1 MGLKWHGNGW
11 NGAGSEDGHHARG
24 GSACRRAGAR
34 WAGWGA
40 AFLLV
45 CSSGRAQE
53 STVTLSGSLVEATS
67 REALPY
73 LTVMLFT
80 APDSVQKGGTV
91 TDDEGRWMLA
101 GVAPGN
107 YVLKVAGMGHTP
119 LRKPIHVGSLSA
131 YLDLGVLPMESAAHD
146 LAELEV
152 VRRTEQ
158 VGDAM
163 DRKVFRMDDNLS
175 QSGGSVLQALRNL
188 PGVTVDQRNGKLQL
202 RGSDKV
208 AVLIDGQQTA
218 LTGFGDQS
226 GLDNIPASAIER
238 IEVIN
243 DPSARMDANGM
254 AGVINIIYRKDKR
267 SGLHGKASV
276 VAGAGALGVKQADLP
291 TVRPQYGT
299 TPKFGPSLGLNWDRA
314 KLDLNLQVDVLTQ
327 RVLNRN
333 EHFERSYA
341 DGTGLRQQYLENR
354 DQTMYTVKGGFDLAL
369 SERDNLTFSALYA
382 NEAHI
387 DHGDVVYFDA
397 GLNERQRS
405 WTFYEDEVN
414 TSANLSSAFTHKF
427 KQAGRRLD
435 IGLNYTF
442 HREDEKYDITDVTP
456 TGTGIN
462 NTALIAD
469 EHVGDLKADYT
480 KPLAH
485 GRLEVGGKFRW
496 RVIPTRITFTAAI
509 GSPLDPGAAGG
520 ATYNERIPALY
531 TNYVYE
537 RERYELEAG
546 LRVEAVDLR
555 YTVDPG
561 HNTYTSDGYSYLQPF
576 PNVRYARIL
585 NEHSRLSLSVSR
597 RVDRPDEGDLRI
609 FPKYDDPS
617 ILRVGN
623 PGLRP
628 QFTWRGELGYKRDLS
643 RGYIYAAAYHRLTS
657 NILTRIVTGDGSST
671 QLYSLAQNADGGTNT
686 GLEAVIEQEVV
697 KGVRV
702 NLNANVYRNVID
714 AFSTI
719 SAYPIPTPYSAGRQQ
734 TTSGNVKLNTKLRMR
749 EGMDLQLTGIWLA
762 RDIVPQGSI
771 GERWSL
777 DLGLS
782 WKLPGVKSEL
792 GLVGTDL
799 LNTMRI
805 PKEVVGDGFKVVS
818 TDYLET
824 RAVRLTWSWIF

>member
-1 MGLKWHGNGW
+1 LGLVLLDCP
-11 NGAGSEDGHHARG
+11 A
-24 GSACRRAGAR
+24 SAQ
-34 WAGWGA
+34 
-40 AFLLV
+40 V
-45 CSSGRAQE
+45 N
-53 STVTLSGSLVEATS
+53 TVTLSGALLDGSTKET
-67 REALPY
+67 LPY
-73 LTVMLFT
+73 LTVILYT
-80 APDSVQKGGTV
+80 AKDSLQQGGTV
-91 TDDEGRWMLA
+91 SGDDGRWVLS

-107 YVLKVAGMGHTP
+107 YVLKAGGIGYAP
-119 LRKPIHVGSLSA
+119 LRKPIHVGSLSEF
-131 YLDLGVLPMESAAHD
+131 LDLGTLVMTATAQN
-146 LAELEV
+146 LAEIEV
-152 VRRTEQ
+152 LGRTEQ

-163 DRKVFRMDDNLS
+163 DKKVFRLDDNPS

-188 PGVTVDQRNGKLQL
+188 PGVTVDQRSGKLQL

-208 AVLIDGQQTA
+208 AVLIDGQQSA

-243 DPSARMDANGM
+243 DPSAKMDANGM

-276 VAGAGALGVKQADLP
+276 MAGVGSLGQKQADLP
-291 TVRPQYGT
+291 TVRPQYIT
-299 TPKFGPSLGLNWDRA
+299 TPKFGPSLGFNWDRA
-314 KLDLNLQVDVLTQ
+314 KLDFNLQADLLTQ

-333 EHFERSYA
+333 EHFERTYS
-341 DGTGLRQQYLENR
+341 DGTVLRQQYLENR
-354 DQTMYTVKGGFDLAL
+354 DQTMYTLKGGFDL
-369 SERDNLTFSALYA
+369 SINERDKLTFSALYA

-387 DHGDVVYFDA
+387 DHGDVAYFDA
-397 GLNERQRS
+397 GLNERQRL

-414 TSANLSSAFTHKF
+414 TSANLSSVFTHKF

-442 HREDEKYDITDVTP
+442 HREDEKYDITDQNL
-456 TGTGIN
+456 TGTGYN

-485 GRLEVGGKFRW
+485 GRWEVGGKFRW
-496 RVIPTRITFTAAI
+496 RVIPTRITYTAAI
-509 GSPLDPGAAGG
+509 GSPLDQGAAGG
-520 ATYNERIPALY
+520 ATYNELIPALY
-531 TNYVYE
+531 TNYVHE

-555 YTVDPG
+555 YVVDPG
-561 HNTYTSDGYSYLQPF
+561 HNTYTSDGYSYLEPF
-576 PNVRYARIL
+576 PNLRYARIL
-585 NEHSRLSLSVSR
+585 NERSRLSVSVSR

-617 ILRVGN
+617 ILRIGN

-643 RGYIYAAAYHRLTS
+643 RGYVYAAAYYRITS
-657 NILTRIVTGDGSST
+657 NILTRIVTGYGTGT
-671 QLYSLAQNADGGTNT
+671 QLYTLAQNAGGGTNS
-686 GLEAVIEQEVV
+686 GVEAVIEQEVV
-697 KGVRV
+697 KGVRLS
-702 NLNANVYRNVID
+702 LNGNVYRNVID

-719 SAYPIPTPYSAGRQQ
+719 SAYPTPTPYTAKRQQ
-734 TTSGNVKLNTKLRMR
+734 TTSGNAKLNAKFRLR

-771 GERWSL
+771 GERWSV
-777 DLGLS
+777 DLGLA

-792 GLVGTDL
+792 SLVATDL
-799 LNTMRI
+799 FNTMRI
-805 PKEVVGDGFKVVS
+805 PKEVVGDGFRVVS

-824 RAVRLTWSWIF
+824 RAVRITWSRVF

>member
-1 MGLKWHGNGW
+1 M
-11 NGAGSEDGHHARG
+11 A
-24 GSACRRAGAR
+24 
-34 WAGWGA
+34 WA
-40 AFLLV
+40 V
-45 CSSGRAQE
+45 CSLIVGLTASAQV
-53 STVTLSGSLVEATS
+53 STVTLSGALLDGTT
-67 REALPY
+67 REVLPY
-73 LTVMLFT
+73 HTIMLYT
-80 APDSVQKGGTV
+80 AADSVQQGGTV
-91 TDDEGRWMLA
+91 SGDDGRWVLS
-101 GVAPGN
+101 GIKPGN
-107 YVLKVAGMGHTP
+107 YLLKAAGLGYAP
-119 LRKPIHVGSLSA
+119 LRKPIHVGSLSE
-131 YLDLGVLPMESAAHD
+131 YLDLGELVMTATAQN
-146 LAELEV
+146 LAEVEV
-152 VRRTEQ
+152 VHRTEQ

-163 DRKVFRMDDNLS
+163 DKKVFRLDDNLS

-188 PGVTVDQRNGKLQL
+188 PGVTVDQRSGKLQL

-208 AVLIDGQQTA
+208 AVLIDGQQSA

-243 DPSARMDANGM
+243 DPSAKMDANGM

-276 VAGAGALGVKQADLP
+276 MAGVGSLGQKHADLP
-291 TVRPQYGT
+291 TVRPQYIN

-314 KLDLNLQVDVLTQ
+314 KLDFNLQADLLAQ

-333 EHFERSYA
+333 EHFERTYT
-341 DGTGLRQQYLENR
+341 DGTVLRQQYLENR
-354 DQTMYTVKGGFDLAL
+354 DQTMYTLKGGFDL
-369 SERDNLTFSALYA
+369 SINERDNLTFSALYA

-387 DHGDVVYFDA
+387 DHGDVAYFDA
-397 GLNERQRS
+397 GLNERQRL

-442 HREDEKYDITDVTP
+442 HREDEKYAITDQNL
-456 TGTGIN
+456 TGTGYN

-485 GRLEVGGKFRW
+485 GRWEIGGKFRW
-496 RVIPTRITFTAAI
+496 RVIPTRITYTAAI
-509 GSPLDPGAAGG
+509 GSPLDQGAAGG
-520 ATYNERIPALY
+520 ATYNELIPALY

-555 YTVDPG
+555 YAVDPG
-561 HNTYTSDGYSYLQPF
+561 HNTYTSDGYSYLEPF

-585 NEHSRLSLSVSR
+585 NERSRLSISISR

-617 ILRVGN
+617 ILRIGN
-623 PGLRP
+623 PDLRP

-643 RGYIYAAAYHRLTS
+643 RGYVYGAAYHRITS
-657 NILTRIVTGDGSST
+657 NILTRIVTGDGTGT
-671 QLYSLAQNADGGTNT
+671 QLYTLAQNAGGGTNS

-697 KGVRV
+697 KGIRLSV
-702 NLNANVYRNVID
+702 NGNVYRNVID

-719 SAYPIPTPYSAGRQQ
+719 SAYPTPTPYTAKRQQ
-734 TTSGNVKLNTKLRMR
+734 TTSGNAKLNAKFRLR

-771 GERWSL
+771 GERWSV
-777 DLGLS
+777 DLGLA

-792 GLVGTDL
+792 SLVATDL

-805 PKEVVGDGFKVVS
+805 PKEVVGDGFRLVS

-824 RAVRLTWSWIF
+824 RAVRLTWSRIF

>member
-1 MGLKWHGNGW
+1 M
-11 NGAGSEDGHHARG
+11 A
-24 GSACRRAGAR
+24 
-34 WAGWGA
+34 WA
-40 AFLLV
+40 V
-45 CSSGRAQE
+45 CSLIVGLTASAQV
-53 STVTLSGSLVEATS
+53 STVTLSGALLDGTT
-67 REALPY
+67 REVLPY
-73 LTVMLFT
+73 HTIMLYT
-80 APDSVQKGGTV
+80 AADSVQQGGTV
-91 TDDEGRWMLA
+91 SGDDGRWVLS
-101 GVAPGN
+101 GIKPGN
-107 YVLKVAGMGHTP
+107 YLLKAAGLGYAP
-119 LRKPIHVGSLSA
+119 LRKPIHVGSLSE
-131 YLDLGVLPMESAAHD
+131 YLDLGELVMTATAQN
-146 LAELEV
+146 LAEVEV
-152 VRRTEQ
+152 VHRTEQ

-163 DRKVFRMDDNLS
+163 DKKVFRLDDNLS

-188 PGVTVDQRNGKLQL
+188 PGVTVDQRSGKLQL

-208 AVLIDGQQTA
+208 AVLIDGQQSA

-243 DPSARMDANGM
+243 DPSAKMDANGM

-276 VAGAGALGVKQADLP
+276 MAGVGSLGQKHADLP
-291 TVRPQYGT
+291 TVRPQYIN

-314 KLDLNLQVDVLTQ
+314 KLDFNLQADLLAQ

-333 EHFERSYA
+333 EHFERTYT
-341 DGTGLRQQYLENR
+341 DGTVLRQQYLENR
-354 DQTMYTVKGGFDLAL
+354 DQTMYTLKGGFDL
-369 SERDNLTFSALYA
+369 SINERDNLTFSALYA

-387 DHGDVVYFDA
+387 DHGDVAYFDA
-397 GLNERQRS
+397 GLNKRQRL

-442 HREDEKYDITDVTP
+442 HREDEKYAITDQNL
-456 TGTGIN
+456 TGTGYN

-485 GRLEVGGKFRW
+485 GRWEIGGKFRW
-496 RVIPTRITFTAAI
+496 RVIPTRITYTAAI
-509 GSPLDPGAAGG
+509 GSPLDQGAAGG
-520 ATYNERIPALY
+520 ATYNELIPALY

-555 YTVDPG
+555 YAVDPG
-561 HNTYTSDGYSYLQPF
+561 HNTYTSDGYSYLEPF

-585 NEHSRLSLSVSR
+585 NERSRLSISISR

-617 ILRVGN
+617 ILRIGN
-623 PGLRP
+623 PDLRP

-643 RGYIYAAAYHRLTS
+643 RGYVYGAAYHRITS
-657 NILTRIVTGDGSST
+657 NILTRIVTGDGTGT
-671 QLYSLAQNADGGTNT
+671 QLYTLAQNAGGGTNS

-697 KGVRV
+697 KGIRLSV
-702 NLNANVYRNVID
+702 NGNVYRNVID

-719 SAYPIPTPYSAGRQQ
+719 SAYPTPTPYTAKRQQ
-734 TTSGNVKLNTKLRMR
+734 TTSGNAKLNAKFRLR

-771 GERWSL
+771 GERWSV
-777 DLGLS
+777 DLGLA

-792 GLVGTDL
+792 SLVATDL

-805 PKEVVGDGFKVVS
+805 PKEVVGDGFRLVS

-824 RAVRLTWSWIF
+824 RAVRLTWSRIF

>member
-1 MGLKWHGNGW
+1 M
-11 NGAGSEDGHHARG
+11 A
-24 GSACRRAGAR
+24 
-34 WAGWGA
+34 WAFC
-40 AFLLV
+40 FLLFGA
-45 CSSGRAQE
+45 SASAQVT
-53 STVTLSGSLVEATS
+53 TVTMSGVLLDGAT

-73 LTVMLFT
+73 LTVVLYT
-80 APDSVQKGGTV
+80 AKDSVPQGGTV
-91 TDDEGRWMLA
+91 SGDDGRWVLS
-101 GVAPGN
+101 GVVPGN
-107 YVLKVAGMGHTP
+107 YVLKAGGIGYAP
-119 LRKPIHVGSLSA
+119 LRKPVHVGSLSE
-131 YLDLGVLPMESAAHD
+131 YLDLGELVLAATAQN
-146 LAELEV
+146 LAEFEV
-152 VRRTEQ
+152 VGRTEQ

-163 DRKVFRMDDNLS
+163 DKKIFRLDDNVS

-188 PGVTVDQRNGKLQL
+188 PGVTVDQRSGKLQL

-208 AVLIDGQQTA
+208 AVLIDGQQSA

-243 DPSARMDANGM
+243 DPSAKMDANGM

-267 SGLHGKASV
+267 SGVHGKASV
-276 VAGAGALGVKQADLP
+276 MAGVGSLGQKQADLP
-291 TVRPQYGT
+291 TVRPQYTT

-314 KLDLNLQVDVLTQ
+314 KLDFNLQADLLTQ

-333 EHFERSYA
+333 EHFERTYS
-341 DGTGLRQQYLENR
+341 DGTVLRQQYLENR
-354 DQTMYTVKGGFDLAL
+354 DQTMYTLKGGFDLRI
-369 SERDNLTFSALYA
+369 SERDKLTFSALYA

-397 GLNERQRS
+397 GLSGRQRL

-442 HREDEKYDITDVTP
+442 HREDEKYAITDQTL
-456 TGTGIN
+456 TGTGYN

-485 GRLEVGGKFRW
+485 GRWEVGGKFRW
-496 RVIPTRITFTAAI
+496 RVIPTRITYTAAI
-509 GSPLDPGAAGG
+509 GSPLDQGAAGG
-520 ATYNERIPALY
+520 ATYNELIPALY

-537 RERYELEAG
+537 RERFELEAG

-585 NEHSRLSLSVSR
+585 NERSRLSLSISR

-609 FPKYDDPS
+609 FPKYDDPG
-617 ILRVGN
+617 ILRIGN

-643 RGYIYAAAYHRLTS
+643 RGYIYAAAYHRITS
-657 NILTRIVTGDGSST
+657 NILTRIVTGDAGGT
-671 QLYSLAQNADGGTNT
+671 QLYTLAQNAGGGTNS

-697 KGVRV
+697 KGARV
-702 NLNANVYRNVID
+702 SLNGNVYRNVID

-719 SAYPIPTPYSAGRQQ
+719 SAYPTPTPYSAKRQQ
-734 TTSGNVKLNTKLRMR
+734 ATSGNVKLNTKFHLR

-771 GERWSL
+771 GERWSV
-777 DLGLS
+777 DIGLA
-782 WKLPGVKSEL
+782 WKLPGAKSEL
-792 GLVGTDL
+792 ALVATDL

-805 PKEVVGDGFKVVS
+805 NKEVVGDGFRMVS

-824 RAVRLTWSWIF
+824 RAVRITWSRSF

>member
-1 MGLKWHGNGW
+1 LGLVLLDCP
-11 NGAGSEDGHHARG
+11 A
-24 GSACRRAGAR
+24 SAQ
-34 WAGWGA
+34 
-40 AFLLV
+40 V
-45 CSSGRAQE
+45 N
-53 STVTLSGSLVEATS
+53 TVTLSGALLDGSTKET
-67 REALPY
+67 LPY
-73 LTVMLFT
+73 LTVILYT
-80 APDSVQKGGTV
+80 AKDSLQQGGTV
-91 TDDEGRWMLA
+91 SGDDGRWVLS

-107 YVLKVAGMGHTP
+107 YVLKAGGIGYAP
-119 LRKPIHVGSLSA
+119 LRKPIHVGSLSEF
-131 YLDLGVLPMESAAHD
+131 LDLGTLVMTATAQN
-146 LAELEV
+146 LAEIEV
-152 VRRTEQ
+152 LGRTEQ

-163 DRKVFRMDDNLS
+163 DKKVFRLDDNPS

-188 PGVTVDQRNGKLQL
+188 PGVTVDQRSGKLQL

-208 AVLIDGQQTA
+208 AVLIDGQQSA

-243 DPSARMDANGM
+243 DPSAKMDANGM

-276 VAGAGALGVKQADLP
+276 MAGVGSLGQKQADLP
-291 TVRPQYGT
+291 TVRPQYIT
-299 TPKFGPSLGLNWDRA
+299 TPKFGPSLGFNWDRA
-314 KLDLNLQVDVLTQ
+314 KLDFNLQADLLTQ

-333 EHFERSYA
+333 EHFERTYS
-341 DGTGLRQQYLENR
+341 DGTVLRQQYLENR
-354 DQTMYTVKGGFDLAL
+354 DQTMYTLKGGFDL
-369 SERDNLTFSALYA
+369 SVNERDKLTFSALYA

-387 DHGDVVYFDA
+387 DHGDVAYFDA
-397 GLNERQRS
+397 GLNERQRL

-414 TSANLSSAFTHKF
+414 TSANLSSVFTHKF

-442 HREDEKYDITDVTP
+442 HREDEKYDITDQNL
-456 TGTGIN
+456 TGTGYN

-485 GRLEVGGKFRW
+485 GRWEVGGKFRW
-496 RVIPTRITFTAAI
+496 RVIPTRITYTAAI
-509 GSPLDPGAAGG
+509 GSPLDQGAAGG
-520 ATYNERIPALY
+520 ATYNELIPALY
-531 TNYVYE
+531 TNYVHE

-555 YTVDPG
+555 YVVDPG
-561 HNTYTSDGYSYLQPF
+561 HNTYTSDGYSYLEPF
-576 PNVRYARIL
+576 PNLRYARIL
-585 NEHSRLSLSVSR
+585 NERSRLSVSVSR

-617 ILRVGN
+617 ILRIGN

-643 RGYIYAAAYHRLTS
+643 RGYVYAAAYYRITS
-657 NILTRIVTGDGSST
+657 NILTRIVTGYGTGT
-671 QLYSLAQNADGGTNT
+671 QLYTLAQNAGGGTNS
-686 GLEAVIEQEVV
+686 GVEAVIEQEVV
-697 KGVRV
+697 KGVRLS
-702 NLNANVYRNVID
+702 LNGNVYRNVID

-719 SAYPIPTPYSAGRQQ
+719 SAYPTPTPYTAKRQQ
-734 TTSGNVKLNTKLRMR
+734 TTSGNAKLNAKFRLR

-771 GERWSL
+771 GERWSV
-777 DLGLS
+777 DLGLA

-792 GLVGTDL
+792 SLVATDL
-799 LNTMRI
+799 FNTMRI
-805 PKEVVGDGFKVVS
+805 PKEVVGDGFRVVS

-824 RAVRLTWSWIF
+824 RAVRITWSRVF

>member
-1 MGLKWHGNGW
+1 MGLKSHSNASNKVNSGDGPPFQEGSSRQGGN
-11 NGAGSEDGHHARG
+11 A
-24 GSACRRAGAR
+24 RRAG
-34 WAGWGA
+34 WAV
-40 AFLLV
+40 AFLLL
-45 CSSGRAQE
+45 CFSGIAQE
-53 STVTLSGSLVEATS
+53 TTVTLSGSVLDATT

-73 LTVMLFT
+73 LTIMLQT
-80 APDSVQKGGTV
+80 ATDSVLKGGTIS
-91 TDDEGRWMLA
+91 DDEGRWVLS
-101 GVAPGN
+101 GITPGN
-107 YVLKVAGMGHTP
+107 YVLKVAGLGYAP

-131 YLDLGVLPMESAAHD
+131 YLDLGTLPMASAAQN
-146 LAELEV
+146 LAEVEV
-152 VRRTEQ
+152 VHRTEQ

-163 DRKVFRMDDNLS
+163 DKKVFRLDDNPS

-188 PGVTVDQRNGKLQL
+188 PGVTVDQRSGKLQL

-243 DPSARMDANGM
+243 DPSAKMDANGM
-254 AGVINIIYRKDKR
+254 VGVINIIYRKDKR

-276 VAGAGALGVKQADLP
+276 MAGVGALGQKQADLP
-291 TVRPQYGT
+291 TVRPQYT
-299 TPKFGPSLGLNWDRA
+299 NTPKFGPSLGLNWDRA
-314 KLDLNLQVDVLTQ
+314 KLDFNLQADLLTQ

-333 EHFERSYA
+333 EHFERTYA
-341 DGTGLRQQYLENR
+341 DGTLLRQQYLENR
-354 DQTMYTVKGGFDLAL
+354 DQTMYTLKGGFDL
-369 SERDNLTFSALYA
+369 SINERDNLTLSALYGS
-382 NEAHI
+382 EAHI

-397 GLNERQRS
+397 ELNERQRL

-435 IGLNYTF
+435 ISLNYTF
-442 HREDEKYDITDVTP
+442 HREDEKYAITDENL
-456 TGTGIN
+456 TGTGYN

-469 EHVGDLKADYT
+469 EHVGDLKVDYT

-496 RVIPTRITFTAAI
+496 RVIPTRITYTAAI
-509 GSPLDPGAAGG
+509 GSPLDQGAAGG
-520 ATYNERIPALY
+520 ATYNEVIPALY

-537 RERYELEAG
+537 RERFELEAG

-555 YTVDPG
+555 YDVDPG
-561 HNTYTSDGYSYLQPF
+561 HNTYTSDGYSYLEPF
-576 PNVRYARIL
+576 PNVRYARIF

-609 FPKYDDPS
+609 FPKYDDPG
-617 ILRVGN
+617 ILRIGN

-643 RGYIYAAAYHRLTS
+643 KGYVYAAAYHRITS
-657 NILTRIVTGDGSST
+657 NILTRIVTTDGSGT
-671 QLYSLAQNADGGTNT
+671 QLYSLAQNAGGGTNS

-702 NLNANVYRNVID
+702 SLNANVYRNVID

-719 SAYPIPTPYSAGRQQ
+719 SAYPTPTPYSAKRQEA
-734 TTSGNVKLNTKLRMR
+734 TSGNVKLNTRFRLR
-749 EGMDLQLTGIWLA
+749 EGMDLQITGIWLA

-771 GERWSL
+771 GERWSV
-777 DLGLS
+777 DLGLA

-792 GLVGTDL
+792 GLAATDL
-799 LNTMRI
+799 FNTMRI
-805 PKEVVGDGFKVVS
+805 YKEVVGDGFRMVS

-824 RAVRLTWSWIF
+824 RAVRLTWSRIF

>member
-1 MGLKWHGNGW
+1 MWLKLWP
-11 NGAGSEDGHHARG
+11 SAR
-24 GSACRRAGAR
+24 SRRASEGLSNEWSLIHFATAR
-34 WAGWGA
+34 SITWALGLV
-40 AFLLV
+40 LLD
-45 CSSGRAQE
+45 CPASAQVN
-53 STVTLSGSLVEATS
+53 TVTLSGALLDGSTKET
-67 REALPY
+67 LPY
-73 LTVMLFT
+73 LTVILYT
-80 APDSVQKGGTV
+80 AKDSLQQGGTV
-91 TDDEGRWMLA
+91 SGDDGRWVLS

-107 YVLKVAGMGHTP
+107 YVLKAGGIGYAP
-119 LRKPIHVGSLSA
+119 LRKPIHVGSLSEF
-131 YLDLGVLPMESAAHD
+131 LDLGTLVMTATAQN
-146 LAELEV
+146 LAEIEV
-152 VRRTEQ
+152 LGRTEQ

-163 DRKVFRMDDNLS
+163 DKKVFRLDDNPS

-188 PGVTVDQRNGKLQL
+188 PGVTVDQRSGKLQL

-208 AVLIDGQQTA
+208 AVLIDGQQSA

-243 DPSARMDANGM
+243 DPSAKMDANGM

-276 VAGAGALGVKQADLP
+276 MAGVGSLGQKQADLP
-291 TVRPQYGT
+291 TVRPQYIT
-299 TPKFGPSLGLNWDRA
+299 TPKFGPSLGFNWDRA
-314 KLDLNLQVDVLTQ
+314 KLDFNLQADLLTQ

-333 EHFERSYA
+333 EHFERTYS
-341 DGTGLRQQYLENR
+341 DGTVLRQQYLENR
-354 DQTMYTVKGGFDLAL
+354 DQTMYTLKGGFDL
-369 SERDNLTFSALYA
+369 SINERDKLTFSALYA

-387 DHGDVVYFDA
+387 DHGDVAYFDA
-397 GLNERQRS
+397 GLNERQRL

-414 TSANLSSAFTHKF
+414 TSANLSSVFTHKF

-442 HREDEKYDITDVTP
+442 HREDEKYDITDQNL
-456 TGTGIN
+456 TGTGYN

-485 GRLEVGGKFRW
+485 GRWEVGGKFRW
-496 RVIPTRITFTAAI
+496 RVIPTRITYTAAI
-509 GSPLDPGAAGG
+509 GSPLDQGAAGG
-520 ATYNERIPALY
+520 ATYNELIPALY
-531 TNYVYE
+531 TNYVHE

-555 YTVDPG
+555 YVVDPG
-561 HNTYTSDGYSYLQPF
+561 HNTYTSDGYSYLEPF
-576 PNVRYARIL
+576 PNLRYARIL
-585 NEHSRLSLSVSR
+585 NERSRLSVSVSR

-617 ILRVGN
+617 ILRIGN

-643 RGYIYAAAYHRLTS
+643 RGYVYAAAYYRITS
-657 NILTRIVTGDGSST
+657 NILTRIVTGYGTGT
-671 QLYSLAQNADGGTNT
+671 QLYTLAQNAGGGTNS
-686 GLEAVIEQEVV
+686 GVEAVIEQEVV
-697 KGVRV
+697 KGVRLS
-702 NLNANVYRNVID
+702 LNGNVYRNVID

-719 SAYPIPTPYSAGRQQ
+719 SAYPTPTPYTAKRQQ
-734 TTSGNVKLNTKLRMR
+734 TTSGNAKLNAKFRLR

-771 GERWSL
+771 GERWSV
-777 DLGLS
+777 DLGLA

-792 GLVGTDL
+792 SLVATDL
-799 LNTMRI
+799 FNTMRI
-805 PKEVVGDGFKVVS
+805 PKEVVGDGFRVVS

-824 RAVRLTWSWIF
+824 RAVRITWSRVF

>member
-1 MGLKWHGNGW
+1 MKTQVPNTSFPQG
-11 NGAGSEDGHHARG
+11 
-24 GSACRRAGAR
+24 
-34 WAGWGA
+34 
-40 AFLLV
+40 
-45 CSSGRAQE
+45 
-53 STVTLSGSLVEATS
+53 ATS
-67 REALPY
+67 NTTIAN
-73 LTVMLFT
+73 T
-80 APDSVQKGGTV
+80 AF
-91 TDDEGRWMLA
+91 
-101 GVAPGN
+101 
-107 YVLKVAGMGHTP
+107 LKVAGLGYAP

-131 YLDLGVLPMESAAHD
+131 YLDLGALPMASAAQD
-146 LAELEV
+146 LAEFEV
-152 VRRTEQ
+152 VGRTEQ

-163 DRKVFRMDDNLS
+163 DKKVFRMDDNLS

-188 PGVTVDQRNGKLQL
+188 PGVTVDQRSGKLQL

-243 DPSARMDANGM
+243 DPSAKMDANGM

-276 VAGAGALGVKQADLP
+276 MAGVGALGQKQPDLP
-291 TVRPQYGT
+291 TVRPQYT
-299 TPKFGPSLGLNWDRA
+299 STPKFGPSLGLNWDRE
-314 KLDLNLQVDVLTQ
+314 KLDFNLQADVLAQ

-333 EHFERSYA
+333 EHFERTYA
-341 DGTGLRQQYLENR
+341 DGTVLRQQYLENR
-354 DQTMYTVKGGFDLAL
+354 DQTMYTLKGGFDLKL

-397 GLNERQRS
+397 GLNERQRL

-435 IGLNYTF
+435 VGLNYTF
-442 HREDEKYDITDVTP
+442 HREDEKYAITDESL
-456 TGTGIN
+456 TGTGYN

-480 KPLAH
+480 KPLAN

-496 RVIPTRITFTAAI
+496 RVIPTRITYTAAI
-509 GSPLDPGAAGG
+509 GSPLDQGAAGG
-520 ATYNERIPALY
+520 ATYNELIPALY

-537 RERYELEAG
+537 RERFELEAG

-555 YTVDPG
+555 YDVDPG
-561 HNTYTSDGYSYLQPF
+561 HNTYTSDGYSYLEPF

-609 FPKYDDPS
+609 FPKYDDPG
-617 ILRVGN
+617 ILRIGN

-643 RGYIYAAAYHRLTS
+643 RGYIYAAAYHRITS
-657 NILTRIVTGDGSST
+657 NILTRIVTADGSGT
-671 QLYSLAQNADGGTNT
+671 QLYSLAQNADGGTNS
-686 GLEAVIEQEVV
+686 GFEAVIEQEVV
-697 KGVRV
+697 KGVRLS
-702 NLNANVYRNVID
+702 LNGNVYRNVID
-714 AFSTI
+714 AFSTV
-719 SAYPIPTPYSAGRQQ
+719 SAYPTPTPYSAKRQQ
-734 TTSGNVKLNTKLRMR
+734 ATSGNVKLNARFRLH
-749 EGMDLQLTGIWLA
+749 EGVDLQLTGIWLA

-771 GERWSL
+771 GERWSV
-777 DLGLS
+777 DLGLA

-792 GLVGTDL
+792 GLAATDMF
-799 LNTMRI
+799 NTMHI
-805 PKEVVGDGFKVVS
+805 YKEVVGDGFRMVS

-824 RAVRLTWSWIF
+824 RAVRLTWSRIF